1 MAAPA
6 EKVAILGLGYVGLP
20 LAARMARAFPTV
32 GFDPDKAKVAR
43 LRAGEPVAGFEA
55 RQYRVQGLTF
65 SDDEA
70 ALAGCTTFIICVPT
84 PLAHDGDPDL
94 GAIRSAGRTT
104 SRFLKKGGLV
114 ILESTTYPGTTDE
127 VLLPIL

>member
-1 MAAPA
+1 MAAPS
-6 EKVAILGLGYVGLP
+6 EKVAVLGLGYVGLP

-55 RQYRVQGLTF
+55 KQYRAAGLSF
-65 SDDEA
+65 ADDEA

-84 PLAHDGDPDL
+84 PLGHDGDPDL

-104 SRFLKKGGLV
+104 ARFL
-114 ILESTTYPGTTDE
+114 
-127 VLLPIL
+127 